1 MGAERVEPSARGA
14 FAAGI
19 LTALAVLLL
28 FGAFLALRVGTPRL
42 ASRIRDTV
50 LAATGPKVQRVLD
63 LPDDVREELVRAGAV
78 IDNAGR
84 GLVSSSL
91 VGAHDTVLV
100 HGHPDL
106 GWLPRPGVELE
117 GFVLKAR
124 NPVNLDP
131 PVVYLPAAAPVGP
144 VLARFLAERARVHY
158 RFTTDADGRRST
170 VPAVGSERAILVVG
184 DSVAFGVGVAD
195 GATVASELQRIVGAE
210 LRVVN
215 AGVGGYSGEQAL
227 ACADAL
233 SRQRRFEGLVY
244 VTSQNDFML
253 DPGERYAE
261 RADRVLAGFA
271 RLRERF
277 SGRVAVLVVSYLEFA
292 ARDLLLDEGWPP
304 DELART
310 EELYGALPDLARRY
324 GVAYVDWRELIGS
337 EARQSGS
344 IFAAPALYADHG
356 HLSPRGAWI
365 AARKLHAA
373 LAGAGR
379 GLYATAAPA
388 PAETAYAS
396 KRSAVGEPAA
406 FSSSSITLPNG
417 SRP

>member
-1 MGAERVEPSARGA
+1 MRGERVEPSARGA

-19 LTALAVLLL
+19 LTVLFVLLL

-42 ASRIRDTV
+42 VSRIRDTV
-50 LAATGPKVQRVLD
+50 MAATGPKHQRVLD
-63 LPDDVREELVRAGAV
+63 LPGDVHEELVRAGAV

-84 GLVSSSL
+84 GLVASSL
-91 VGAHDTVLV
+91 VSGHDTVLV
-100 HGHPDL
+100 HGHPDF
-106 GWLPRPGVELE
+106 GWLLRPGVELE

-131 PVVYLPAAAPVGP
+131 PVLYLPAAAPVGP
-144 VLARFLAERARVHY
+144 VLARFLAERVRVHY
-158 RFTTDADGRRST
+158 RFTTDAEGRRRT

-195 GATVASELQRIVGAE
+195 DATVASELQRIVGPE
-210 LRVVN
+210 LRVLN

-233 SRQRRFEGLVY
+233 SRERRFEGLVY
-244 VTSQNDFML
+244 LTSQNDFML
-253 DPGERYAE
+253 DAGEHYGA

-292 ARDLLLDEGWPP
+292 ARDLFLDEGRPP
-304 DELART
+304 DELVRT
-310 EELYGALPDLARRY
+310 EELYGALPDLARRH
-324 GVAYVDWRELIGS
+324 GVAYVDWRALVGS
-337 EARQSGS
+337 EARANGS
-344 IFAAPALYADHG
+344 IFATPALYADHG
-356 HLSPRGAWI
+356 HLSPRGSWI
-365 AARKLHAA
+365 AARELHAA
-373 LAGAGR
+373 LADAGGASVA
-379 GLYATAAPA
+379 LAPV
-388 PAETAYAS
+388 ESDYAS

-406 FSSSSITLPNG
+406 FSSSSITFPNG